1 MPAKETPNCPVR
13 ANIISTGLFCHFD
26 HREKSSLFLF
36 AASRYSKKKHL
47 FSTVATGRISP
58 QPIPLKQTYCNTFLS
73 KFQDPMAS
81 NLSIASLP
89 L

>member
-36 AASRYSKKKHL
+36 AASRYSKK
-47 FSTVATGRISP
+47 
-58 QPIPLKQTYCNTFLS
+58 NTCSALLPPAESAHNQFL
-73 KFQDPMAS
+73 
-81 NLSIASLP
+81 
-89 L
+89 